1 MWDRAT
7 VLEVVLVHQSSST
20 TIGEVVPS
28 PSPARISKS
37 TPSSPRASKKASKKA
52 PRKKAASKRS
62 SVARFS
68 AKTADKHDLYQ
79 RSVQDAEFEVNF
91 ITRVFKKLRGRKPLT
106 VREDFCGTAL
116 FCAHWVQSD
125 KQRTA
130 TGLDIDASVLEWG
143 QKHNLAPL
151 GDARE
156 RVTLLQQNV
165 LDKAPG
171 AFDVGLAFNF
181 SYWCFKD
188 RPTMVKYFGRM
199 RDALVRDGVFILDAY
214 GGYESHEPDLEEPR
228 KIEGGFTYI
237 WHQDVMDP
245 INNRVVNHIHFEF
258 KDKSKWRK
266 AFTYDW
272 RLWSLPEI
280 EELLLEAGFSRV
292 TVYWEDA
299 DENGEGSGVYR
310 PRKSVVNEA
319 GWIAYILAEK

>member
-1 MWDRAT
+1 MPST
-7 VLEVVLVHQSSST
+7 SS
-20 TIGEVVPS
+20 
-28 PSPARISKS
+28 ARKSKS
-37 TPSSPRASKKASKKA
+37 TSSRKKVSKASKQVT
-52 PRKKAASKRS
+52 RKKVTKRS
-62 SVARFS
+62 PSKPRFT

-79 RSVQDAEFEVNF
+79 RSVQDPEFEVNF
-91 ITRVFKKLRGRKPLT
+91 ITRVFKKLRGRKPLS

-116 FCAHWVQSD
+116 FCAYWVQSD
-125 KQRTA
+125 KERTA
-130 TGLDIDASVLEWG
+130 TGLDIDRKVLDWG
-143 QKHNLAPL
+143 TRHNLAPL
-151 GDARE
+151 ADEERS

-165 LDKAPG
+165 LDPAKG
-171 AFDVGLAFNF
+171 AFDIGLAFNF

-188 RPTMVKYFGRM
+188 RPTMVKYFKRM
-199 RDALVRDGVFILDAY
+199 YDALVSDGVFFLDAY

-228 KIEGGFTYI
+228 KIDGGFTYI

-245 INNRVVNHIHFEF
+245 ITNRVVNHIHFEF
-258 KDKSKWRK
+258 KDKTKLRK

-292 TVYWEDA
+292 TIYWEDA